1 MFPKIGNKTRIF
13 ISVIQLNILLDVLA
27 NAIRQEKEIEN
38 IQIEKEEIKLSL
50 PIEHMIVHLE
60 NPNEY
65 IQIFLEIISE
75 ITKVTS

>member
-50 PIEHMIVHLE
+50 PMEHMIVHLE

-75 ITKVTS
+75 IIKVTS

>member
-75 ITKVTS
+75 IIKVTS